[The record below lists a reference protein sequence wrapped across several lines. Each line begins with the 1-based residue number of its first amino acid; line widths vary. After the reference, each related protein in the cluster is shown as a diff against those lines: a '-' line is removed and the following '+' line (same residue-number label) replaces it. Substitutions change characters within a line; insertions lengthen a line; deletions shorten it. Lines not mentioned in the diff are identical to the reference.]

1 MKEKVLFLDFDGVL
15 FDTLKEVY
23 LVNRQ
28 LYQGIGL
35 FDEID
40 IKNYQLYSKYKYLV
54 YNIWMFYYYNP
65 LLFDNCDDI
74 ENKFSQVLLNR
85 NLKAEEEFCAE
96 FLKIRA
102 DLVKNNYDFWNNLET
117 PYDFFFEIKK
127 LYEQK
132 ALEIVV
138 VSKKNKTAIAQRFA
152 SFGWNLPEDKI
163 FAREV
168 LDKYSTKGEFLCIAK
183 RVQKVHPMA
192 NVLGT
197 VKDMEEYKQQYKK
210 QQQIKN
216 RLIKTV
222 KKTFAPEE
230 LEVLEIEHE
239 PIQEIE
245 KIEQP
250 KPKRERKLTPREQQM
265 NRPLF
270 ASNFEK
276 YEWLMSNGCTNS
288 EDRKWLTDYIR
299 SDEYMN
305 LYGD

>member
-1 MKEKVLFLDFDGVL
+1 
-15 FDTLKEVY
+15 
-23 LVNRQ
+23 
-28 LYQGIGL
+28 
-35 FDEID
+35 
-40 IKNYQLYSKYKYLV
+40 
-54 YNIWMFYYYNP
+54 
-65 LLFDNCDDI
+65 
-74 ENKFSQVLLNR
+74 
-85 NLKAEEEFCAE
+85 
-96 FLKIRA
+96 
-102 DLVKNNYDFWNNLET
+102 
-117 PYDFFFEIKK
+117 
-127 LYEQK
+127 
-132 ALEIVV
+132 
-138 VSKKNKTAIAQRFA
+138 
-152 SFGWNLPEDKI
+152 
-163 FAREV
+163 
-168 LDKYSTKGEFLCIAK
+168 
-183 RVQKVHPMA
+183 MA

-230 LEVLEIEHE
+230 LEVLEIEKDE
-239 PIQEIE
+239 VLEIE

-270 ASNFEK
+270 ANNFEK
-276 YEWLMSNGCTNS
+276 YEWLMNNGCTNP